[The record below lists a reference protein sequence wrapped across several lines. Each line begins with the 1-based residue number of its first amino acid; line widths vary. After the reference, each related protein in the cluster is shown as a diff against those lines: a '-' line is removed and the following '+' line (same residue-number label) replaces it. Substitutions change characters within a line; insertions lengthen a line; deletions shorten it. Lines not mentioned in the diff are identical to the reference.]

1 MPPCAAMECAGRGKS
16 WKQKH
21 WTLYPNSPSVAAAD
35 PPASPDPTM
44 MILYFRLLAGFTS
57 LRLNL
62 CLSQRVSMGPAGILA
77 SSSICAPL
85 LQRQHTGEHRDG
97 DGNIADGDEPR
108 EGRREFLDDG
118 RVARMIHAQRLEH
131 APKAVVEM
139 HAEQGHGDDV
149 EDGHGGVSESRDD
162 VGAHVHV
169 AVRQGVQRRHAAD
182 GQ

>member
-1 MPPCAAMECAGRGKS
+1 MPPCAAMECARRGES

-44 MILYFRLLAGFTS
+44 MMLYFRLLAGFTS

-85 LQRQHTGEHRDG
+85 LQRQHTGEDRPYH
-97 DGNIADGDEPR
+97 
-108 EGRREFLDDG
+108 
-118 RVARMIHAQRLEH
+118 
-131 APKAVVEM
+131 
-139 HAEQGHGDDV
+139 DDV
-149 EDGHGGVSESRDD
+149 VLPLVGWIRQLEIEFVLVPEGLDGAGGSTTSSW
-162 VGAHVHV
+162 
-169 AVRQGVQRRHAAD
+169 
-182 GQ
+182 